1 MSESQ
6 TTMLVENVKVFDGV
20 SADLIEGNV
29 VVSGTKIAEI
39 SDASPTITDDVQVFD
54 GDGRVLMPGLTDAHC
69 HVMLMCHSLEE
80 MTTADLG
87 SVYANTV
94 AAANRTLMRGFTT
107 VRDTGGP
114 MIGIQQAIDQGVIP
128 GPRIYPSG
136 AMISQTSG
144 HGDFSMVY
152 DVATAL
158 GGVRPRGENVGLSL
172 VADGHDR
179 VLAATREQL
188 KKGATQIKLMI
199 GGGVTSPYDPLETIQ
214 FTPDEIRAAVQT
226 ASDYGTYVLAHV
238 YNVEGI
244 QRGID
249 AGVRSIEHGHLA
261 DEDTVRFMA
270 GKDVWLSTQ
279 PFVADDHHFD
289 DARAQAKHEQV
300 SAGTENL
307 YEWSKKYGVKTAFGT
322 DILFEPDKEF
332 HQIVMFA
339 RLSEFMEPIEALR
352 MATSVNAELFRMCG
366 VRDPYGGAPLGVIQ
380 PGAWADFLIVD
391 GDPTTDLSLFNDPD
405 ANIRVIVKDGIAH
418 KNTL

>member
-1 MSESQ
+1 M
-6 TTMLVENVKVFDGV
+6 TVRPTMIITNVKVFDGV
-20 SADLIEGNV
+20 DAELIEGDV
-29 VVSGTKIAEI
+29 VVN
-39 SDASPTITDDVQVFD
+39 ASRIVEITDSSSSAATDGVQVID

-69 HVMLMCHSLEE
+69 HVMMMCHSLDE
-80 MTTADLG
+80 MTTADIGLI
-87 SVYANTV
+87 YANTV
-94 AAANRTLMRGFTT
+94 AAAKRTLMRGFTT

-114 MIGIQQAIDQGVIP
+114 MVGIQQAIDRGVIP

-144 HGDFSMVY
+144 HGDFSMTY
-152 DVATAL
+152 DVPTAL
-158 GGVRPRGENVGLSL
+158 GGVRPRGESVGMSL
-172 VADGHDR
+172 VADGRDR

-188 KKGATQIKLMI
+188 KEGATQIKLMI
-199 GGGVTSPYDPLETIQ
+199 GGGATSPYDPLETTQ
-214 FTPDEIRAAVQT
+214 FTVEEIRAAVQ
-226 ASDYGTYVLAHV
+226 AAGDYGTYVLAHV

-244 QRGID
+244 HRGIE

-261 DEDTVRFMA
+261 DEDTVKFMA

-279 PFVADDHHFD
+279 PFVVHDHHFD
-289 DARAQAKHEQV
+289 DPLQQAKHEQV
-300 SAGTENL
+300 CTGTDNL

-322 DILFEPDKEF
+322 DILMEPDKEF

-366 VRDPYGGAPLGVIQ
+366 VRDPYAGAPLGVIRA
-380 PGAWADFLIVD
+380 GAWADFLVVD
-391 GDPTTDLSLFNDPD
+391 GDPTIDLSLFNDPD
-405 ANIRVIVKDGIAH
+405 ANIRVIVKDGIVH